1 VVRQEPGVRAKL
13 DYYAAAEELAPSRV
27 RYNSFMPSVSDAFR
41 TTLDLFSTGLD
52 LMRQNLRRDYPDAD
66 DDEID
71 QRLRQWLHQ
80 RPGAASGDGEG
91 RPVDIASRLG

>member
-1 VVRQEPGVRAKL
+1 MRGKL
-13 DYYAAAEELAPSRV
+13 GNYTAGEELATAGGDAV
-27 RYNSFMPSVSDAFR
+27 RYNSVMPSASDAFR

-80 RPGAASGDGEG
+80 RPGASSGDGEG
-91 RPVDIASRLG
+91 RPVDLASRLG

>member
-1 VVRQEPGVRAKL
+1 MPSCRLASREP
-13 DYYAAAEELAPSRV
+13 RV
-27 RYNSFMPSVSDAFR
+27 RYNSFMPSASDAFR
-41 TTLDLFSTGLD
+41 TTLDLFSTGLE

-80 RPGAASGDGEG
+80 RPGAAFGDGQG
-91 RPVDIASRLG
+91 RPVDIAARLG